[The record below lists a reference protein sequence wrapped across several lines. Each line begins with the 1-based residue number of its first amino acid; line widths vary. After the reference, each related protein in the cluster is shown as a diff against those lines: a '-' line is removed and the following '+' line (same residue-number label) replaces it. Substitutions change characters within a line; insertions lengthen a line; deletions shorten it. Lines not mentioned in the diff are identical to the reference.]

1 MLSVASAGIR
11 LVKPRGVIQPS
22 FSARGESMSF
32 DFFVAR
38 GRDQLPSSGTGDFA
52 TDHRARI
59 AHEHKQELERKQ
71 QELLEQIS
79 EHNTPAQRILIW
91 ERRHGLTLP
100 RDSNHPAL
108 GIVAAATGLALEQM
122 HEEQR
127 RRSANTKTE
136 STVHGV
142 DPAPI
147 SV

>member
-1 MLSVASAGIR
+1 
-11 LVKPRGVIQPS
+11 
-22 FSARGESMSF
+22 MSF

-38 GRDQLPSSGTGDFA
+38 GRDQLPTPGAGDFA
-52 TDHRARI
+52 TDHSARI
-59 AHEHKQELERKQ
+59 ALEQRQELDRKQ

-79 EHNTPAQRILIW
+79 ERNTPAQRILIW

-100 RDSNHPAL
+100 RDSNHAAV
-108 GIVAAATGLALEQM
+108 GIVAAATGLALEQV

-136 STVHGV
+136 TRMHGA
-142 DPAPI
+142 DPAHI

>member
-1 MLSVASAGIR
+1 
-11 LVKPRGVIQPS
+11 
-22 FSARGESMSF
+22 MSF
-32 DFFVAR
+32 DFFAAR
-38 GRDQLPSSGTGDFA
+38 GRDQLPTSGAGDFN
-52 TDHRARI
+52 TENRARI
-59 AHEHKQELERKQ
+59 AHEQKQELERKQ

-79 EHNTPAQRILIW
+79 EHNSPAQRILIW

-127 RRSANTKTE
+127 RRSTTTKTE
-136 STVHGV
+136 TAMHGAV
-142 DPAPI
+142 PAPI